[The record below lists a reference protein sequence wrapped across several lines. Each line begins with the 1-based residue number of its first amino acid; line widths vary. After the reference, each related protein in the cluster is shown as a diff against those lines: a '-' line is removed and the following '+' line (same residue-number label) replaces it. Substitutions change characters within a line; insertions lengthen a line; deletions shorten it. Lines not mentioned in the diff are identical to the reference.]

1 MPAYLIAAH
10 QITDTVKFQEYGR
23 KVVPMIAK
31 YGGRIL
37 TGCVAN
43 FSVMTGWHEVV
54 RSRGDVSCSKAVTS
68 IVQ

>member
-37 TGCVAN
+37 TRALTGFWRQITSSRIGSVAT
-43 FSVMTGWHEVV
+43 F
-54 RSRGDVSCSKAVTS
+54 
-68 IVQ
+68 